1 MRPERLGTFAF
12 DPPPP
17 SAYPPTLPV
26 PLFFFPQPLVPALS
40 WFEQKAVA
48 VLLTMLSL
56 GMKNIK
62 IGPQLPAFLTPNVLG
77 VLVDK
82 FGVKQVNLADH
93 DADLKEM
100 VARVPR

>member
-1 MRPERLGTFAF
+1 
-12 DPPPP
+12 
-17 SAYPPTLPV
+17 
-26 PLFFFPQPLVPALS
+26 
-40 WFEQKAVA
+40 
-48 VLLTMLSL
+48 MLSL